1 MSELLTFP
9 SSASGLDFTSGHPG
23 AVVMRIRLSI
33 PIQHQL
39 GILRIPSQQANIP
52 LHKEMRVP
60 SGHSHVSG
68 KQLPDVALAL
78 THLELEKHE
87 HN

>member
-23 AVVMRIRLSI
+23 AVV

-39 GILRIPSQQANIP
+39 GILRIPSQQADIP

>member
-1 MSELLTFP
+1 
-9 SSASGLDFTSGHPG
+9 
-23 AVVMRIRLSI
+23 
-33 PIQHQL
+33 
-39 GILRIPSQQANIP
+39 
-52 LHKEMRVP
+52 MRVP

-68 KQLPDVALAL
+68 MQLPDVALAL